1 MTIDVI
7 IDDDTLTVIH
17 FHGKAVNPILINQ
30 HFQYFE
36 FKLLEFSISVRCLTQ
51 SNDFCVLTYCK
62 FLDSAGYFINS
73 IDFSLSLY
81 FRFLYQIKIQR
92 CQPKYQYQKQ
102 HCYGFANLLQNS
114 HLLYL
119 VSLVYNLHSI

>member
-17 FHGKAVNPILINQ
+17 FHGKAVNPILTNQ

-51 SNDFCVLTYCK
+51 SNDFYNTALLQCYKEGRDNMEQHTSML
-62 FLDSAGYFINS
+62 LG
-73 IDFSLSLY
+73 
-81 FRFLYQIKIQR
+81 
-92 CQPKYQYQKQ
+92 KQ
-102 HCYGFANLLQNS
+102 HEPN
-114 HLLYL
+114 
-119 VSLVYNLHSI
+119 